1 MEPIVKLKNE
11 SLEVN
16 LMLSGIY
23 WIDFSPTDGN
33 LVAAAGTSRSVRIYD
48 RRQKAIAKDITLDG
62 EFGKLA
68 SYLTLEFSLDFI
80 ECVRWNKAATLLAI
94 AREDRTNSLID
105 FASEKIFHN
114 FVTGD
119 QGTQNFL
126 TKFLTIV
133 Y

>member
-1 MEPIVKLKNE
+1 
-11 SLEVN
+11 
-16 LMLSGIY
+16 MLSGIY

-68 SYLTLEFSLDFI
+68 SYLILEFSLDFI